1 MDPREALS
9 TAGRAIWSHKLRSFL
24 TLLGVIFGI
33 ATVIF
38 VVTLIEGFNT
48 YVEEKVSDMGSNAFV
63 VARIAM
69 ATSLK
74 EFKEKEQ
81 RNRTLTRSEVDAI
94 LANRNA
100 VADVASIARTRTQVK
115 AGDKLLNDI
124 RVAGVSTN
132 LLKIDTVRVGQ
143 GRFIERHEDLARAN
157 VAFVGIDIARDLF
170 PTLDPVGQE
179 IKVDGRPYRIIG
191 VAEEIGTVFGQP
203 QDRFVYVP
211 ISTYFKTYG
220 SHAPMILKVSAVTP
234 DRIDEAAEEVRFTL
248 RARRHLAAGQADTFD
263 IVTPD
268 AINQLRDS
276 LFGTISIVAV
286 GVTSISLLVG
296 GIVIMNIMLVSV
308 TERTREIGIRKSLGA
323 RRRDIVRQFLAES
336 TLLALAGG
344 CIGILLAWLLAKG
357 ATAALSVPTALPL
370 GWTIAALSVSAGVG
384 MVFGIY
390 PAWRAAGL
398 DPIIALRAD

>member
-1 MDPREALS
+1 LS